1 MNVSVKPNLFFV
13 SYYMMWNVCPQSK
26 HVKEVLFRAH
36 MLLRKRCEYTYTKSG
51 YSSVLEFWR
60 YIRNPTQELFNAF
73 REQETPYAKSNSGLL
88 IWLAPDNE
96 VLGCCEIV
104 DFSINRFCVKEDG
117 KGLGSAF
124 YKNLMT
130 YWLDVFGTPL
140 YIRADKR
147 VVGFFKRM
155 GCYPLEEDFGD
166 EWVIRWKATRTDGHK
181 KKDVG
186 MYDPVVIP
194 LLQKCEWKDNKVGLT
209 DEMMKDY
216 NEQMEFSPN
225 ALWNLLDPL
234 PEPEPKKPAG
244 LPEMLEALV
253 GMLSDKYG
261 GREVKIESVTHHQSS
276 TAV

>member
-1 MNVSVKPNLFFV
+1 
-13 SYYMMWNVCPQSK
+13 MWNVCPQSK
-26 HVKEVLFRAH
+26 HVKELLFRAH

-51 YSSVLEFWR
+51 YSSVLEFWK
-60 YIRNPTQELFNAF
+60 YLRNPTQELYNAF
-73 REQETPYAKSNSGLL
+73 RAQDIPYAKTNSGLL
-88 IWLAPDNE
+88 IWIAPDNE
-96 VLGCCEIV
+96 VLGVCEIV

-117 KGLGSAF
+117 KGMGSAF

-140 YIRADKR
+140 YVRADKR
-147 VVGFFKRM
+147 VVGFFRRM
-155 GCYPLEEDFGD
+155 GCYPLEEDFGN
-166 EWVIRWKATRTDGHK
+166 EWVIRWKATRTDTHK

-194 LLQKCEWKDNKVGLT
+194 LLQKCVWTTDNKLGLS
-209 DEMMKDY
+209 DEMMEAY
-216 NEQMEFSPN
+216 AEQMNFAPN

-234 PEPEPKKPAG
+234 PEPEPKSEPKKSAG

-261 GREVKIESVTHHQSS
+261 GREVKIESVTHVPAG
-276 TAV
+276 TAK